1 MLNENMNC
9 IYYGKWRVSMI
20 ITSKQDCTG
29 CSACKN
35 SCPKNAISM
44 MPDNYGFIYPSINVN
59 LCVKCGI
66 CKSVCPANPN
76 EMINSK
82 NSITYA
88 AINKNKDII
97 KKSSSG
103 GAFVAIASYVLENN
117 GVVCGCAW
125 KDDLSAEQIFID
137 NMEDLTKLQG
147 SKYVQSNIGKSFK
160 KTKKYLEQKKLVFYT
175 GTPCQ
180 IAGLKSFLGKKYNNL
195 ITADLICHGVPN
207 EMFFKGYLEYLE
219 KNLSG
224 KIIKFEFRDKKYGW
238 RFVGKVTYEKNNKI
252 YEKAVVPINS
262 YYYNY
267 FAHGYI
273 YRDSCYTCKYAGEN
287 RQGDFT
293 LGDYWGIE
301 KYHPK
306 INTRN
311 GVSVLLVNSDKGEE
325 LLVKLNKYIDFTHS
339 NLEFAKANNG
349 QLNGPMEKN
358 QKREAIFKLWKDGGS
373 QAVADGYYVSYK
385 EKAINIIKN
394 ILPHKVKKELR
405 RITSK

>member
-1 MLNENMNC
+1 
-9 IYYGKWRVSMI
+9 MI
-20 ITSKQDCTG
+20 VTNKQECSG
-29 CSACKN
+29 CSACEN
-35 SCPKNAISM
+35 ICPKKAISM
-44 MPDNYGFIYPSINVN
+44 IPDNCGFIYPDIDMN
-59 LCVKCGI
+59 LCVRCGL
-66 CKSVCPANPN
+66 CNSVCPVN
-76 EMINSK
+76 K
-82 NSITYA
+82 NNLIDSRKPIAYA
-88 AINKNKDII
+88 AIHKNKDVIS
-97 KKSSSG
+97 KSSSG

-117 GVVCGCAW
+117 GMVCGCAW
-125 KDDLSAEQIFID
+125 KDDLSAEQTFID
-137 NMEDLTKLQG
+137 KIEDLRRLQG

-160 KTKKYLEQKKLVFYT
+160 ETKEYLDRGRLVFYT

-180 IAGLKSFLGKKYNNL
+180 IAGLKSFLRKKYNNL

-207 EMFFKGYLEYLE
+207 EMFFKGYVEYLE

-238 RFVGKVTYEKNNKI
+238 RFIGKVTYEKNNRI

-267 FAHGYI
+267 FARGYI
-273 YRDSCYTCKYAGEN
+273 YRDSCYTCKYAVEN
-287 RQGDFT
+287 RHGDFT

-306 INTRN
+306 IDTRN
-311 GVSVLLVNSDKGEE
+311 GVSVLLVNSDKGKE
-325 LLVKLNKYIDFTHS
+325 LFVKLNKYIDFTYS

-349 QLNGPMEKN
+349 QLNEPMKKSEKR
-358 QKREAIFKLWKDGGS
+358 QEIFKLWIDAGE

-385 EKAINIIKN
+385 DKAINIIKN
-394 ILPHKVKKELR
+394 ILPYRVKKELR